1 MDGDGE
7 RTEVLKDCAV
17 AEESDDGDSEE
28 TSPIGV
34 RRPKRE
40 CPIKKVPARVSKA
53 RASEPKRVVD
63 DIRLYLQVKNKNNFS
78 WV

>member
-1 MDGDGE
+1 VDGDGE

-28 TSPIGV
+28 TSPIGA

-40 CPIKKVPARVSKA
+40 CPI
-53 RASEPKRVVD
+53 PKPGGLVGEILGFKESRGD
-63 DIRLYLQVKNKNNFS
+63 GKRERPP
-78 WV
+78 